1 MTTDAQAAGRP
12 AWWRGD
18 DPGHRLAGKR
28 AFVTG
33 AGTAPDGG
41 LLGVGEAISVLF
53 AAQGARVALADIDR
67 GRAEATLA
75 MVKDVGG
82 DGVVIV
88 GDLTDVDDNRR
99 CVDEAAEALG
109 GLDVVVNSAA
119 LPGGGGSPADVKL
132 ESWDAVMDL
141 NLRAAFLVGRH
152 AIPHMRA
159 AGGGAFVNI
168 SSVAA
173 SLGHGSGA
181 YAASKAGLEGLTRD
195 WAFIH
200 GRENIRANSI
210 EIGHIRTPMGSL
222 GGDSVREIRR
232 RAGLLGTEGSAW
244 DVAWPAV
251 FLASDES
258 SWITGVMLPVDA
270 GTSSTGAFAVSM
282 LNARHPD

>member
-1 MTTDAQAAGRP
+1 MSDTTNQQARP
-12 AWWRGD
+12 PWSRGD

-33 AGTAPDGG
+33 AGTAPDGD
-41 LLGVGEAISVLF
+41 LVGVGEAIAVLF
-53 AAQGARVALADIDR
+53 AAQGARVAVADIAAD
-67 GRAEATLA
+67 RAEATLA
-75 MVKDVGG
+75 MIADVGG
-82 DGVVIV
+82 EGIATV
-88 GDLTDVDDNRR
+88 GDLSDVDDNRR
-99 CVDEAAEALG
+99 CVDEAATAFG
-109 GLDVVVNSAA
+109 GLDIVVNSAA
-119 LPGGGGSPADVKL
+119 LPGGGGSPADVAL

-152 AIPHMRA
+152 AVPHLRA
-159 AGGGAFVNI
+159 AGGGSIVNI

-195 WAFIH
+195 WAFVH

-210 EIGHIRTPMGSL
+210 EIGHIYTPMGSL
-222 GGDSVREIRR
+222 GGDAVREVRR

-258 SWITGVMLPVDA
+258 GWITGVMLPVDA
-270 GTSSTGAFAVSM
+270 GTSSTGAFAVWM
-282 LNARHPD
+282 LNARSPE